1 MKRIVIMLLIA
12 CSATITAS
20 AQQKKAT
27 VDNLPYNVKALFYS
41 FLKSWGAPSDEV
53 YSVIKNPN
61 TNQIESSVK
70 ITHFVA
76 NVNTGSVRQNMSA
89 IAEAFKKDEPRSYQL
104 LHLAPTNKESF
115 SLSAVNEN
123 GQKTNY
129 LIRAKEPEEMWLLCA
144 KNPENPK
151 LRDAY
156 AIKWTYNDDKS
167 KALGAI
173 YQITSLRPDYYE
185 QSMSGGTGIFNDGQN
200 LTTKTF
206 RIDGRVGEDLTD
218 SLYVVYMADS
228 AEELDKV
235 ADDAF
240 VAKMPVVGKRFSF
253 SVELDKRKVGRIR
266 TVMPDGSLCQ
276 LWTNLDFVPGETY
289 RIITHNGYYD
299 ADNDYE
305 RRVGRYSGKS
315 LLNDLQ
321 RRGIDDQT
329 VVVADTILPG
339 YVDRDIILNGVEF
352 AVPEN
357 QWGAQA
363 VPVTGGQEPDNMEA
377 WIKTISLQQ
386 QTQLMFKV
394 QSIKAGIE
402 RVKASYKPL
411 GEIMNGGMSFN
422 KVSDKIFENITAQN
436 KELDK
441 NVQEFQKAFFALNP
455 PAKLRQSFYADAYKE
470 ILNIFT
476 EQNKGFTEMYAKTGS
491 LPKAA
496 QKTQKYINKLTE
508 KYVNEMMKD
517 MTH

>member
-1 MKRIVIMLLIA
+1 MKRILIMLLIA

-27 VDNLPYNVKALFYS
+27 VDNTPYNVKALFYS
-41 FLKSWGAPSDEV
+41 FLKSWGNPSDEV

-123 GQKTNY
+123 GQRTSY

-156 AIKWTYNDDKS
+156 AIKWTYNADKS

-218 SLYVVYMADS
+218 SLYVVYMADTS
-228 AEELDKV
+228 EELDKV

-305 RRVGRYSGKS
+305 QRVGRYSGKS

-321 RRGIDDQT
+321 RRGIDDIDEQT
-329 VVVADTILPG
+329 MVVVDSVPG
-339 YVDRDIILNGVEF
+339 YFDDVAVGGVRVIES
-352 AVPEN
+352 
-357 QWGAQA
+357 
-363 VPVTGGQEPDNMEA
+363 EPDNMEA
-377 WIKTISLQQ
+377 WLKTITPQQ
-386 QTQLMFKV
+386 QAVMMFKGK
-394 QSIKAGIE
+394 SIEEGIE
-402 RVKASYKPL
+402 RVKAACRPL
-411 GEIMNGGMSFN
+411 GEIMKDDMPSAIAN
-422 KVSDKIFENITAQN
+422 VIIPDQIFENILNQN

-441 NVQEFQKAFFALNP
+441 NVKEFQKAFFALNP
-455 PAKLRQSFYADAYKE
+455 PAKLQQDFYSHAYKE
-470 ILNIFT
+470 ILNTFT
-476 EQNKGFTEMYAKTGS
+476 EQNKGFTWIYAKTGKLS
-491 LPKAA
+491 KAG

-508 KYVNEMMKD
+508 KYMNEMMKGISQ
-517 MTH
+517 MK

>member
-1 MKRIVIMLLIA
+1 MKRILIMLLIA
-12 CSATITAS
+12 CSATIAAS

-27 VDNLPYNVKALFYS
+27 IDNTPYNVKALFYT

-61 TNQIESSVK
+61 TNLIESSVK
-70 ITHFVA
+70 ITYFVA
-76 NVNTGSVRQNMSA
+76 NVNTGTVRQNMSA
-89 IAEAFKKDEPRSYQL
+89 IGEAFKKDESRAYQL
-104 LHLAPTNKESF
+104 LHLAPGNKESLA
-115 SLSAVNEN
+115 LSAVNEN
-123 GQKTNY
+123 GQRTTY
-129 LIRAKEPEEMWLLCA
+129 LVRGADYEEMWLLCA

-156 AIKWTYNDDKS
+156 AIKWSMNDDKS

-185 QSMSGGTGIFNDGQN
+185 QSMSGGIFNSGQY

-218 SLYVVYMADS
+218 SLYVVYMADT

-289 RIITHNGYYD
+289 RITTHNGYYD
-299 ADNDYE
+299 EDNDYE
-305 RRVGRYSGKS
+305 QRVGRYSGKS

-329 VVVADTILPG
+329 VEAVDTIPG
-339 YVDRDIILNGVEF
+339 YVDDNIVLDGVEF
-352 AVPEN
+352 A
-357 QWGAQA
+357 
-363 VPVTGGQEPDNMEA
+363 EPDNMEA
-377 WIKTISLQQ
+377 WTKTITPQQ
-386 QTQLMFKV
+386 QALLMFKAKG
-394 QSIKAGIE
+394 IEAGIE
-402 RVKASYKPL
+402 RVKASYEPL
-411 GEIMNGGMSFN
+411 GRIMRDTPSLLLDNNTHFN
-422 KVSDKIFENITAQN
+422 QMFENITAQN

-441 NVQEFQKAFFALNP
+441 NVQDFQKALFALNP
-455 PAKLRQSFYADAYKE
+455 PAKLRQSFYVDAYKE
-470 ILNIFT
+470 ILNTFT
-476 EQNKGFTEMYAKTGS
+476 EQNKGFTEIFAKTGKLS
-491 LPKAA
+491 KAA

-508 KYVNEMMKD
+508 KYMNEMMKGIGQP
-517 MTH
+517 